1 MTDLFTQ
8 TLDRLSRVSGV
19 RGALIVETEAGLP
32 IMAELSEGVEGSAV
46 AALAASLYRR
56 ADRASQTAELGG
68 LATLQLEGDAGH
80 VIVADAGE
88 VLVVVVAER
97 TAQIGMVRLEAHRA
111 AEALR

>member
-1 MTDLFTQ
+1 MSDLFTE

-19 RGALIVETEAGLP
+19 LGALIVETEAGLP
-32 IMAELSEGVEGSAV
+32 IKSELTAGVEGGAV

-56 ADRASQTAELGG
+56 ANRASRTAELGA

-80 VIVADAGE
+80 VIVAEAGE
-88 VLVVVVAER
+88 LLVVVVADR
-97 TAQIGMVRLEAHRA
+97 AAQLGLVRLEAHRA